1 LISYPNQLRGPGIGP
16 VKAAERVPCL
26 DILRGVAVLG
36 ILVMNVYAFAM
47 PLAAYGNPLVMGGT
61 DVLDIGTWFFTHLF
75 FDQKFMSIFA
85 MLFGAGL
92 IIMMQRAESRAV
104 AFGPIYYRRTFWL
117 VVLGALHGYFI
128 WFGDILFHYGLMGML
143 VFLMRKASPKT
154 HLAMACA
161 ALPIALLI
169 NFASSFHVE
178 SLQSEAARIEQAQA
192 AGAVLDAKQRETLGE
207 WQDVRPLFAPDS
219 ADIEAEVQAYRG
231 SYIDTLVYRVPLV
244 AFLQFNLTPVFVVW
258 RVGGLMLIGMALM
271 KLGVLSGER
280 DTACYARMAYLG
292 YGIGIP
298 LAVLSAVLL
307 DRHEFDPLY
316 TVRYGGI
323 ANYFGSILVAFGH
336 IGAVMVAIRSGAV
349 RGIADRLAA
358 VGRMA
363 LSNYLMQSLVM
374 TTIFYGYGLGL
385 YGQVPRFWQQLFV
398 VALIGTQ
405 LLVSPWWLRYFHF
418 GPAEWLWRSLTYGQR
433 QPMRR

>member
-1 LISYPNQLRGPGIGP
+1 MSYPNQLRSPGIGP
-16 VKAAERVPCL
+16 VRAAERVPCL

-47 PLAAYGNPLVMGGT
+47 PLAAYANPLVMGGT

-75 FDQKFMSIFA
+75 FDQKFMSIFS

-92 IIMMQRAESRAV
+92 IMMMQRAESHA
-104 AFGPIYYRRTFWL
+104 AALGPIYYRRMFWL
-117 VVLGALHGYFI
+117 LLLGALHGYFI

-143 VFLMRKASPKT
+143 VFLLRKAPPKT
-154 HLAMACA
+154 LLAIACA
-161 ALPIALLI
+161 ALPMALLI
-169 NFASSFHVE
+169 NFASSFYVE
-178 SLQSEAARIEQAQA
+178 DLQSEATRIEQAQA
-192 AGAVLDAKQRETLGE
+192 AGAALDPQQQETLDE

-231 SYIDTLVYRVPLV
+231 SYVDALAYRAPLV
-244 AFLQFNLTPVFVVW
+244 AFMQLNLTPVFVVW

-271 KLGVLSGER
+271 KLGVLSGDRE
-280 DTACYARMAYLG
+280 TGCYARMAYLG
-292 YGIGIP
+292 YGLGIP

-307 DRHEFDPLY
+307 DRHDFDPLY
-316 TVRYGGI
+316 AARYGGI
-323 ANYFGSILVAFGH
+323 ANYFGSILVALGH
-336 IGAVMVAIRSGAV
+336 IGAVMIAIRSGVV
-349 RGIADRLAA
+349 RGFAGRLAA

-363 LSNYLMQSLVM
+363 LTNYLMQSLVM

-398 VALIGTQ
+398 VALIGAQ
-405 LLVSPWWLRYFHF
+405 LVVSPWWLKYFHF